1 MALLAEMQFGE
12 GIVPRPSRSFKAP
25 GWLRAAAPRPIRWR
39 GPVSWSSW
47 RRPCRNH
54 GSKIRRRDVAEFGFT
69 AKQQAYM
76 RANPIAIACRK
87 RNAAANRICWD

>member
-1 MALLAEMQFGE
+1 M
-12 GIVPRPSRSFKAP
+12 
-25 GWLRAAAPRPIRWR
+25 
-39 GPVSWSSW
+39 
-47 RRPCRNH
+47 
-54 GSKIRRRDVAEFGFT
+54 VAEFGFT